1 MTKVLYPGS
10 FDPAHLGHV
19 DLVGIASKRFDQ
31 VVVAVVA
38 NPGKGDGLFTL
49 EERAEILE
57 GLFGHLPN
65 VTVTTFDG
73 LVVDLCEKVGADLI
87 IRGLRSSS
95 DYDSELPMALIN
107 RRLSGIDTVLLPATS
122 TNAAISSRYIREIA
136 RLGGDVSSLVPEL
149 VLDKLRAKMENCE

>member
-10 FDPAHLGHV
+10 FDPVHLGHI
-19 DLVGIASKRFDQ
+19 DLVSIASKRFDQ
-31 VVVAVVA
+31 VVVAAVA
-38 NPGKGDGLFTL
+38 NPAKDSLFTL
-49 EERAEILE
+49 EERADMLT
-57 GLFGHLPN
+57 GLFGELPN
-65 VTVTTFDG
+65 VEVTTFGG
-73 LVVDLCEKVGADLI
+73 LVVDLCEDVGADLI

-136 RLGGDVSSLVPEL
+136 RLGGDVSSLVPAL
-149 VLDKLRAKMENCE
+149 VLDKLRAKIDNRD